1 MSFGGGGGE
10 VTIEFGRAHRKG
22 FTSAPLM
29 GRVALSTRQAA
40 ANRGWAPQRAE
51 SSRMKVA
58 LPGQPRMQPASA
70 RT

>member
-1 MSFGGGGGE
+1 MT
-10 VTIEFGRAHRKG
+10 VEFGRVHRER

-40 ANRGWAPQRAE
+40 ASRGWAPHRAE

-58 LPGQPRMQPASA
+58 FPGQPRMQPASA